1 MTTTPFKI
9 MSMTGGAVFGMT
21 NGRVIQFAK
30 RTPCHAQQP
39 ESMCS
44 STATGSASP
53 TGTVADTNIPSNE
66 KIRRGK
72 ANMNQAVR
80 GLEGLT
86 MKKKPKRKPIDF

>member
-9 MSMTGGAVFGMT
+9 MSMSGGAVFGMT

-39 ESMCS
+39 ESMAGN
-44 STATGSASP
+44 TSA
-53 TGTVADTNIPSNE
+53 TGTVVDRDVPSNE
-66 KIRRGK
+66 KIKRGK

>member
-9 MSMTGGAVFGMT
+9 MSMSGGAVFGMT
-21 NGRVIQFAK
+21 NGRVIQFAR
-30 RTPCHAQQP
+30 RTPCHSQQP
-39 ESMCS
+39 ESMCPK
-44 STATGSASP
+44 STSAV
-53 TGTVADTNIPSNE
+53 GTVSETDIPSNE
-66 KIRRGK
+66 KIRKGK